1 MAKKKAKVKAEP
13 KKEEKFS
20 KEERDTFVVQPED
33 AVAEDAPV
41 YQK

>member
-1 MAKKKAKVKAEP
+1 MAKKKAKAKAKP

-20 KEERDTFVVQPED
+20 EEDRKSFVVQPED